1 MPTQYLS
8 VLGLEERILLCCARL
23 DPNAQSCAALE
34 ELLQGRVDWE
44 GLLQR
49 SIKQSMTP
57 LLYRHLRSEATLWRR
72 VPEVMRMQLQ
82 QIYHRNI
89 QRNELLL
96 AELDQLFATFNA
108 ADVPVMLMKELH
120 LLHTIYPEAGLRPLG
135 DLDLLVPP
143 HDFERAKAMLKQAG
157 YHPQL
162 PANPFKDKYGF
173 GYHFVNH
180 AKGIWIDLQWNLSQR
195 DWAQSTSG
203 VHEFRAPIKEVWQRA
218 HPDRLLQSRV
228 ARMSWEDLLF
238 HLCVHLEGHGFNE
251 MIQFCDMAEVLRQ
264 YGAAMDWRTFIN
276 ITRAAQMQGSVSC
289 ALEFVQQVLGVS
301 APAEVLAELRPDFLK
316 FGLYSACFG
325 TLGRLHTFLDEA
337 ASDSCVPAPALKQ
350 WEATVRET
358 AALNRQSY
366 AALTGVTQALA
377 NEGFRPVVLVTRSP
391 EQLLPHPAL
400 ARMGETEIL
409 VPDKHA
415 ASDAKKNLPNASALP
430 PPLLSQWWSA
440 PAKYASRQLLK
451 KILQSSQPEPARP
464 IAIHMLAPE
473 DVLLVLCLRFSRTS
487 APWQTLSMVAE
498 FLRNLA
504 GDLNWQK
511 FQQRAQSFAAL
522 REVALALK
530 SVAQLT
536 SVEIPSAAFK
546 GLEECCVDGGLDL
559 FPLPAPQQDSEAQVK
574 QAIQK
579 FLRAALLPTWKG
591 RRDYLM
597 NLAGANSVFSKIW
610 KPALAAIRFG
620 FTLLRNKIR
629 RSAPRPVPQEKLQAY
644 WLEIPQMSASSNV
657 VIEPRRA
664 RTVERESLRP
674 VLAVS

>member
-1 MPTQYLS
+1 MSIQNLS

-23 DPNAQSCAALE
+23 DPNAQSRAALE

-44 GLLQR
+44 ALLQR
-49 SIKQSMTP
+49 SVKQSMTL

-72 VPEVMRMQLQ
+72 VPEVLRMQLQ

-108 ADVPVMLMKELH
+108 AGVPVMLMKELH
-120 LLHTIYPEAGLRPLG
+120 LLHTVYPEVGLRPLG
-135 DLDLLVPP
+135 DLDVLVPP
-143 HDFERAKAMLKQAG
+143 HDFERAKAMLKHAG

-180 AKGIWIDLQWNLSQR
+180 AKNIWIDLQWNLSQR
-195 DWAQSTSG
+195 DWAQSSSG
-203 VHEFRAPIKEVWQRA
+203 AHEFRAPIEEVWKRA
-218 HPDRLLQSRV
+218 HPGRLLQSRIV
-228 ARMSWEDLLF
+228 RMSWEDLLF

-251 MIQFCDMAEVLRQ
+251 MIQFCDIAEVLRQ
-264 YGAAMDWRTFIN
+264 YGATMDWRAFID
-276 ITRAAQMQGSVSC
+276 ITRSTQMQGSVSC
-289 ALEFVQQVLGVS
+289 ALEFVQKVLCAS

-350 WEATVRET
+350 WEATVRES
-358 AALNRQSY
+358 AALNQQSY
-366 AALTGVTQALA
+366 ATLTGVTQALA
-377 NEGFRPVVLVTRSP
+377 KEGLRPVVLTTRSP

-409 VPDKHA
+409 VLDKHA
-415 ASDAKKNLPNASALP
+415 ASAAKKNLSDASATQS
-430 PPLLSQWWSA
+430 PLLPQWWNP

-451 KILQSSQPEPARP
+451 KVLRSSQPEPVRP

-473 DVLLVLCLRFSRTS
+473 DLLLLLCLRFSHST
-487 APWQTLSMVAE
+487 APWQALSMVAE

-504 GDLNWQK
+504 VDLNWQK
-511 FQQRAQSFAAL
+511 FQERAQSFAAH

-530 SVAQLT
+530 CVAQLT
-536 SVEIPSAAFK
+536 SVEIPSAAFV
-546 GLEECCVDGGLDL
+546 GLEDAHVAGGLEL
-559 FPLPAPQQDSEAQVK
+559 FPLPVPQPDAEAQVK
-574 QAIQK
+574 HAIQK
-579 FLRAALLPTWKG
+579 VLRAASLPTWKD
-591 RRDYLM
+591 RSDYLM
-597 NLAGANSVFSKIW
+597 NLTEAHGFFSKIW
-610 KPALAAIRFG
+610 KPAAAAVKFG
-620 FTLLRNKIR
+620 FTLLRNKVR
-629 RSAPRPVPQEKLQAY
+629 RPVPQEKLQAY
-644 WLEIPQMSASSNV
+644 WLEMPQMSASANV
-657 VIEPRRA
+657 VFEPRRT

-674 VLAVS
+674 ALAVS